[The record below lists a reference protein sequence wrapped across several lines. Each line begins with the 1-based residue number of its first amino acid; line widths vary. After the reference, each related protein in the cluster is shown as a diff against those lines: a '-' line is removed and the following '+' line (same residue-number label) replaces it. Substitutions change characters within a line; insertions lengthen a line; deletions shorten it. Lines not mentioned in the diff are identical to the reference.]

1 MQTFMPYTSYKETA
15 ECLDYRRLGKQRVEA
30 KQILIALGIDVGD
43 HKGNKG
49 SRWKNHPAVK
59 MWKGC
64 EASLC
69 HYAIA
74 MCNEWRYRGYNDT
87 MLWQFVEAWQRL
99 RSAGANM
106 SFPAWVGD
114 KEVHSSHRSNLLRK
128 DANHY
133 GFFGWPESPD
143 MPYVWPV
150 A

>member
-30 KQILIALGIDVGD
+30 KQILIALGVDVGD
-43 HKGNKG
+43 HKGNSG
-49 SRWKNHPAVK
+49 SHWKNHPAVK

-74 MCNEWRYRGYNDT
+74 MCNEWRGRGYNDT
-87 MLWQFVEAWQRL
+87 MLMQFVDAWERL
-99 RSAGANM
+99 RDAGASL
-106 SFPAWVGD
+106 SFPAWVGN

-133 GFFGWPESPD
+133 GIFGWSETPD